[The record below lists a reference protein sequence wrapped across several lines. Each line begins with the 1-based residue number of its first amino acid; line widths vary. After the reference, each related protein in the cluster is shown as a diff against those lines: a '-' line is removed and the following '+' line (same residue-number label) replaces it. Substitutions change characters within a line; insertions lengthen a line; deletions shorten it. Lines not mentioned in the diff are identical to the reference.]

1 MTSRSTWSAA
11 RPSMTTVP
19 FSTAGPEETP
29 LLSCALRP
37 VVLYDSALPK
47 EPCGAVAVTAYTPSG
62 RALVAGRFNAT
73 QPPGFTDRVITYGPP
88 PAPIAVN
95 WNWIVWLPG
104 AVGSAQPV
112 MRLFHSFGP
121 S

>member
-1 MTSRSTWSAA
+1 MI
-11 RPSMTTVP
+11 TVP
-19 FSTAGPEETP
+19 FNTAGPEETP

-37 VVLYDSALPK
+37 VVVYDRALPK

-62 RALVAGRFNAT
+62 RALVAGRFSAA
-73 QPPGFTDRVITYGPP
+73 QPPGLTDRAIKYGPP

-95 WNWIVWLPG
+95 WNRIARPLG

-112 MRLFHSFGP
+112 MRPFHS
-121 S
+121 